1 VERMP
6 LREQNAPLPVRTLFA
21 RTLVIIVRDFG
32 MESCSAHGAFFD
44 AIKCKSR
51 KTATA
56 AALPASRASGIF
68 SMG

>member
-6 LREQNAPLPVRTLFA
+6 LREQNAPLPVRTLFG
-21 RTLVIIVRDFG
+21 RTLVIIVRHFG
-32 MESCSAHGAFFD
+32 TESCSALGAFFD

-56 AALPASRASGIF
+56 AALLESHVSVLF
-68 SMG
+68 